1 MFPLPQYPLLLVFI
15 TLAVSAAL
23 TYVVRELAHRYNFV
37 AKPKANRWH
46 KRPTAMLGGTAIF
59 LTTLLI
65 YALFVPKTTG
75 SLVILAGS
83 SFLFLVGLIDD
94 IRNIKPYQKL
104 IGQIIG
110 VSIVIG
116 FGLVLPW
123 TDSEIL
129 NIAITAFW
137 LIGITNAINLLDNM
151 DGLAAGISVIAAF
164 SLAVGFSSS
173 GQSTDLIFVT
183 VFIGALL
190 GFLIYNFN
198 PAS

>member
-1 MFPLPQYPLLLVFI
+1 MI
-15 TLAVSAAL
+15 
-23 TYVVRELAHRYNFV
+23 
-37 AKPKANRWH
+37 
-46 KRPTAMLGGTAIF
+46 GGVAIF
-59 LTTLLI
+59 LTTLLM
-65 YALFVPKTTG
+65 YALFVPKTNE

-116 FGLVLPW
+116 FGLILPW
-123 TDSEIL
+123 TDSEIF

-151 DGLAAGISVIAAF
+151 DGLGGGHFLRSPRFLWQSDFGAGGQSARCHF
-164 SLAVGFSSS
+164 SVGFYRRAARFS
-173 GQSTDLIFVT
+173 DLQF
-183 VFIGALL
+183 
-190 GFLIYNFN
+190 
-198 PAS
+198 